1 MLGHSPEK
9 EETGAALVS
18 LLQHASVTSPF
29 YRDCRWAERLRG
41 GKEIVFAEDVAITAK
56 ASVREDASRF
66 HAERVPEADGK
77 VIDKFTSGSTGE
89 PIHVRK
95 TARHFRLNERE
106 NTRLKEGWGID
117 RHRAVLAVKSARTDA
132 PFGSVDA
139 HSSGGR
145 TSWTLAG
152 LDSTLALAL
161 VREHRIT
168 MMHSYPSVAE
178 EVLKLAAER
187 NEALSL
193 ALVVTVGEILSEEF
207 QDVARRQNC
216 RIVDTY
222 GTVETGI
229 IAGLCATCGRYHPAD
244 RHLVFEVL
252 NEVGSPVGPGGIG
265 RVVVTPLYNS
275 AMPLIRYETGDF
287 VELAEDGDCI
297 RSSIAIRRI
306 VGRERNMFIL
316 PDGRKVTPMIPART
330 AQELGIR
337 QFKLVQTT
345 REDVDIRYVL
355 REGASPPETEPLQGL
370 IDAYLSPGLR
380 AHPRQVAEI
389 PRAPGGKYLMHE
401 CLV

>member
-1 MLGHSPEK
+1 MLAHSSER

-18 LLQHASVTSPF
+18 LLRHASVASPF
-29 YRDCRWAERLRG
+29 YRDCRWAERLRAG
-41 GKEIVFAEDVAITAK
+41 NEIAFAEDIAITSK
-56 ASVREDASRF
+56 ANVRQDAARF
-66 HAERVPEADGK
+66 HADHVPEVEGK
-77 VIDKFTSGSTGE
+77 ILDKFTSGSTGE
-89 PIHVRK
+89 PMHVRK
-95 TARHFRLNERE
+95 TARHFRFNERE
-106 NTRLKEGWGID
+106 NTRLKEGWGIGQ
-117 RHRAVLAVKSARTDA
+117 HRAVLAVKSATADA
-132 PFGSVDA
+132 PFGSVDE
-139 HSSGGR
+139 HGKPGH

-152 LDSTLALAL
+152 LDSTRALAL

-178 EVLKLAAER
+178 EVLKLAAEHD
-187 NEALSL
+187 EALPLTL
-193 ALVVTVGEILSEEF
+193 AVTVGEVLSEEF
-207 QDVARRQNC
+207 QDLARQQNC
-216 RIVDTY
+216 RILDTY

-252 NEVGSPVGPGGIG
+252 NETGAPVGPGGIG

-275 AMPLIRYETGDF
+275 AMPLMRYETGDF
-287 VELAEDGDCI
+287 VELADEGECI
-297 RSSIAIRRI
+297 RSSLAIRRI
-306 VGRERNMFIL
+306 VGRERNMFVL
-316 PDGRKVTPMIPART
+316 PDGRKVTPMIPARI
-330 AQELGIR
+330 ALELGVR

-345 REDVDIRYVL
+345 REDVEIRYVL
-355 REGASPPETEPLQGL
+355 REGASPLATEPLQGL